1 MDIADSGEYFLDG
14 NAIHEM
20 TEKELNDVRNKE
32 IGFIFQNYQL
42 IPTYNI
48 LQNIIMP
55 LVVRGMG
62 SKEAEEKCMDTIRLL
77 GIDHRLRHKPSE
89 LSGGQKQRV
98 AMGRAIVRNPRI
110 FLMDE
115 PLSNLDAKLRT
126 QMRAEILRLYQKLK
140 TTFIYV
146 THDQTEAMT
155 MADRIVVMKA
165 GYIQQIGT
173 PKVVVMKDGVIQQVA
188 SPEEL
193 YNCPANTFV
202 AGFIGMPPM
211 NFFQG
216 KCCRGGEYGTY
227 LQIGDFAVNLTEE
240 DAERVFRK
248 GYMGEVITVG
258 VRPEDLVLTEEGTE
272 HEVLVYEMLGA
283 ETYLYFTYEGKD
295 VALRTNADT
304 PYRRGDRI
312 SFCLRNNKLHLFD
325 GDTGIRI

>member
-1 MDIADSGEYFLDG
+1 
-14 NAIHEM
+14 M
-20 TEKELNDVRNKE
+20 T
-32 IGFIFQNYQL
+32 
-42 IPTYNI
+42 
-48 LQNIIMP
+48 
-55 LVVRGMG
+55 
-62 SKEAEEKCMDTIRLL
+62 L
-77 GIDHRLRHKPSE
+77 GTKI
-89 LSGGQKQRV
+89 
-98 AMGRAIVRNPRI
+98 
-110 FLMDE
+110 
-115 PLSNLDAKLRT
+115 
-126 QMRAEILRLYQKLK
+126 
-140 TTFIYV
+140 
-146 THDQTEAMT
+146 
-155 MADRIVVMKA
+155 
-165 GYIQQIGT
+165 
-173 PKVVVMKDGVIQQVA
+173 VVMKDGVIQQVA

-312 SFCLRNNKLHLFD
+312 SFCLRNDKLHLFD